1 MQAYFGLA
9 SLAAILDLVTVEDW
23 GEKIFAERVRVKWK
37 NGQGGRGRGRKNTPT
52 PTLPLHQPS
61 TGQASSYN
69 PRWWHRTD
77 LSSVRL
83 RNNTCTA
90 GYFYSLEKR
99 LLLNCSRMRENY
111 WSLYY
116 ETNKEAPTMPCSVV
130 KHLGSGR
137 ALKKTIRTLDYALC
151 FPLHFFRALP
161 LPTCFTTEQ
170 STVKASLFVK

>member
-1 MQAYFGLA
+1 MGK
-9 SLAAILDLVTVEDW
+9 VRRGGE
-23 GEKIFAERVRVKWK
+23 EKIPQPLPCLCTNPLPVKHPVTI
-37 NGQGGRGRGRKNTPT
+37 QGGGIEPIYLAFGSEITPA
-52 PTLPLHQPS
+52 L
-61 TGQASSYN
+61 QA
-69 PRWWHRTD
+69 TF
-77 LSSVRL
+77 
-83 RNNTCTA
+83 T
-90 GYFYSLEKR
+90 SLEKR

>member
-37 NGQGGRGRGRKNTPT
+37 NGQGEKGRGRKNTPT

-77 LSSVRL
+77 LSSVLL
-83 RNNTCTA
+83 RNNACIA
-90 GYFYSLEKR
+90 GYK
-99 LLLNCSRMRENY
+99 LL
-111 WSLYY
+111 
-116 ETNKEAPTMPCSVV
+116 VF
-130 KHLGSGR
+130 
-137 ALKKTIRTLDYALC
+137 TLQVL
-151 FPLHFFRALP
+151 
-161 LPTCFTTEQ
+161 
-170 STVKASLFVK
+170 LFVLPYVYKGVLRN